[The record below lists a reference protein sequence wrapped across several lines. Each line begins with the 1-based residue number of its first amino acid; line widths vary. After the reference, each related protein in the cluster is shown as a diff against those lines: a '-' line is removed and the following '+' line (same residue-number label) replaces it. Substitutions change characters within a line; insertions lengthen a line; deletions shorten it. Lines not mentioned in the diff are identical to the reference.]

1 MVVDLQLGGGTHAV
15 RLHICHEHTVVSCL
29 DGHSKLGAADELDS
43 DKLEGMNEIFVKK
56 RFNSDLVFVARTGYD
71 GGSDLFWQLGQSC
84 FIAHLYGDFIFV
96 PWPLEFD
103 ACDWVGASQD
113 CVELTLSVDFPSV
126 DADDGVASLK
136 WDENLSEKSVD

>member
-1 MVVDLQLGGGTHAV
+1 VVVDLQLGGGTHAV

-56 RFNSDLVFVARTGYD
+56 RFNSDLVFVAGPGLNCR
-71 GGSDLFWQLGQSC
+71 SDFFRQTLSC
-84 FIAHLYGDFIFV
+84 FIAHFYGDFIFV

-126 DADDGVASLK
+126 DADDGVAFLK
-136 WDENLSEKSVD
+136 WDENLT